1 MKSRSLGESF
11 SHALEGALYVW
22 NTQRNVRIHA
32 FLAYLAL
39 SLAFVLH
46 LERLERLFVATS
58 VAAVIVVELLNTAV
72 EAAVDI
78 HVTGYHPLARTAK
91 NVAAG
96 SVLVA
101 AALSVVVGVE
111 VFLPRLGA
119 LGGALRV
126 LALERSGVFVL
137 WALGALMLTVEVL
150 RKSKGASK

>member
-11 SHALEGALYVW
+11 SHALEGAVYVW

-39 SLAFVLH
+39 SLAFILQVD
-46 LERLERLFVATS
+46 RLERLLVAIS
-58 VAAVIVVELLNTAV
+58 VAAVIVVELLNTAI

-101 AALSVVVGVE
+101 AALSVVVGAD

-119 LGGALRV
+119 LGVALRGF
-126 LALERSGVFVL
+126 ALERSAIFAL
-137 WALGALMLTVEVL
+137 WALGALVLIVEVL
-150 RKSKGASK
+150 RKRKGASK